1 MITKKI
7 FTYSKI
13 VIINIIILFFFLYL
27 IEITI
32 NYKNNNLFKK
42 TRIYHLNIQKNKTYN
57 QNVFLNIAGHKFLD
71 NTKISILPLSGYKN
85 STILLCVDEN
95 NKPIFYLSDKNGFNN
110 KMDNTV
116 NDFLLIGDS
125 YVQGMCV
132 NNKNNLNA
140 QFKKHNYITTSL
152 GMAGNG
158 PLLEYATFKEYQNE
172 YEYQDIILFIT
183 LDNDF
188 YDLSNEK
195 KNKILMKYINEENFT
210 QKIKENEL
218 SKIEVINSYF
228 GKKTERIFNDFL
240 SIYHFNLKE
249 LGNTLEKIFKKEN
262 LTNNVP
268 NYLEDDLI
276 DVLFLRILNGF
287 NNDAKNKNKK
297 FYVVFN
303 GLNPDILYPN
313 TENEKE
319 LNRIYIKDKLKKL
332 KIYLNKN
339 NIPYY
344 DFNEYIIKN
353 YNKTNITT
361 LFKKING
368 QWDHYTEKGFLELTK
383 KINTELIK

>member
-57 QNVFLNIAGHKFLD
+57 QNIFLNIAGHKFLD

-85 STILLCVDEN
+85 STILLCIDEN

-110 KMDNTV
+110 KMNNTV

-140 QFKKHNYITTSL
+140 QFKKHNYITTNL

-276 DVLFLRILNGF
+276 DLLFLQILNGF

-353 YNKTNITT
+353 YNKTNISK

>member
-42 TRIYHLNIQKNKTYN
+42 TRIYYLNIQKNKTYN
-57 QNVFLNIAGHKFLD
+57 QNVFLNITGHKFLD

-110 KMDNTV
+110 KIDNTV

-140 QFKKHNYITTSL
+140 QFKKHNYITTNL

-183 LDNDF
+183 PDNDF

-210 QKIKENEL
+210 QKIKENES

-262 LTNNVP
+262 LTDNVP

-276 DVLFLRILNGF
+276 DLLFLRILNGF

-313 TENEKE
+313 TENENE

-353 YNKTNITT
+353 YNKANITT

>member
-85 STILLCVDEN
+85 STILLCIDEN

-110 KMDNTV
+110 KMDNIV

-140 QFKKHNYITTSL
+140 QFKKHNYITTNL

-183 LDNDF
+183 PDNDF

-276 DVLFLRILNGF
+276 DLLFLQILNRF

-313 TENEKE
+313 TENENE

-353 YNKTNITT
+353 YNKANITT

>member
-1 MITKKI
+1 VITKKI

-85 STILLCVDEN
+85 STILLCIDEN

-110 KMDNTV
+110 KMDNIV

-140 QFKKHNYITTSL
+140 QFKKHNYITTNL

-183 LDNDF
+183 PDNDF

-218 SKIEVINSYF
+218 SKIEIINSYF

-276 DVLFLRILNGF
+276 DLLFLRILNGF

-313 TENEKE
+313 TENENE

-353 YNKTNITT
+353 YNKANITT

>member
-85 STILLCVDEN
+85 STILLCIDEN

-110 KMDNTV
+110 KMDNIV

-140 QFKKHNYITTSL
+140 QFKKHNYITTNL

-262 LTNNVP
+262 LTSNVP

-276 DVLFLRILNGF
+276 DLLFLRILNGF

-313 TENEKE
+313 TKNENEF
-319 LNRIYIKDKLKKL
+319 NRIFIKDKLKKL

-353 YNKTNITT
+353 YNKANITT

>member
-42 TRIYHLNIQKNKTYN
+42 TRIYYLNIQKNKTYN
-57 QNVFLNIAGHKFLD
+57 QNVFLNITGHKFLD

-132 NNKNNLNA
+132 NNMNNLNA

-183 LDNDF
+183 PDNDF

-276 DVLFLRILNGF
+276 DVLFLQILNGF

-313 TENEKE
+313 TKNEIE
-319 LNRIYIKDKLKKL
+319 LNRIFIKNKLKKL

-368 QWDHYTEKGFLELTK
+368 EWDHYTEKGFLELTK

>member
-57 QNVFLNIAGHKFLD
+57 QNIFLNIAGHKFLD

-110 KMDNTV
+110 KMDNTS

-132 NNKNNLNA
+132 NNNNDLNA

-249 LGNTLEKIFKKEN
+249 LGNTLEKILKKEN

-276 DVLFLRILNGF
+276 DLLFLRILNGF

-313 TENEKE
+313 TENENE

-383 KINTELIK
+383 KINTKLIK

>member
-42 TRIYHLNIQKNKTYN
+42 TRIYYLNIQKNKTYN
-57 QNVFLNIAGHKFLD
+57 QNVFLNITGHKFLD
-71 NTKISILPLSGYKN
+71 NTKISILPLSGYKS
-85 STILLCVDEN
+85 STILLCIDEN

-132 NNKNNLNA
+132 NNMNNLNA

-183 LDNDF
+183 PDNDF

-210 QKIKENEL
+210 QKIKENES

-276 DVLFLRILNGF
+276 DVLFLQILNGF

-313 TENEKE
+313 TKNEIE
-319 LNRIYIKDKLKKL
+319 LNRIFIKNKLKKL

-368 QWDHYTEKGFLELTK
+368 EWDHYTEKGFLELTK

>member
-57 QNVFLNIAGHKFLD
+57 QNIFLNIAGHKFLD

-85 STILLCVDEN
+85 STILLCIDEN

-140 QFKKHNYITTSL
+140 QFKKHNYITTNL

-183 LDNDF
+183 LGNDF

-249 LGNTLEKIFKKEN
+249 LRNTLEKIFKKEN

-268 NYLEDDLI
+268 NYLEDNLI
-276 DVLFLRILNGF
+276 DLLFLQILNGF
-287 NNDAKNKNKK
+287 NNDAKNENKK

>member
-71 NTKISILPLSGYKN
+71 NTKKSILPLSGYKN
-85 STILLCVDEN
+85 STILLCIDEN

-140 QFKKHNYITTSL
+140 QFKKHNYITTNL

-183 LDNDF
+183 LGNDF

-195 KNKILMKYINEENFT
+195 KNKILMKYINEENYT

-249 LGNTLEKIFKKEN
+249 LRNTLEKIFKKEN

-268 NYLEDDLI
+268 NYLEDNLI
-276 DVLFLRILNGF
+276 DLLFLQILNGF
-287 NNDAKNKNKK
+287 NNDAKNENKK

>member
-1 MITKKI
+1 VITKKI

-85 STILLCVDEN
+85 STILLCIDEN

-110 KMDNTV
+110 KMDNIV

-140 QFKKHNYITTSL
+140 QFKKHNYITTNL

-262 LTNNVP
+262 LTSNVP

-276 DVLFLRILNGF
+276 DLLFLRILNGF

-313 TENEKE
+313 TENENE

-332 KIYLNKN
+332 KINLNKN

-353 YNKTNITT
+353 YNKANITT

>member
-1 MITKKI
+1 MISKKI

-71 NTKISILPLSGYKN
+71 NTKISVLPLSGYKN

-110 KMDNTV
+110 KMNNTF

-132 NNKNNLNA
+132 NNKHNLNA
-140 QFKKHNYITTSL
+140 QFKKHNYITTNL

-183 LDNDF
+183 PDNDF

-210 QKIKENEL
+210 QKIKENES

-276 DVLFLRILNGF
+276 DLLFLRILNGF

-313 TENEKE
+313 TENENE

-353 YNKTNITT
+353 YNKANITT

>member
-13 VIINIIILFFFLYL
+13 VVINIFILFFFLYL

-85 STILLCVDEN
+85 STILLCIDEN

-110 KMDNTV
+110 KMDNTL

-140 QFKKHNYITTSL
+140 QFKKHNYITTNL

-276 DVLFLRILNGF
+276 DLLFLRILNGF

-313 TENEKE
+313 TENENE

-353 YNKTNITT
+353 YNKANITT

>member
-85 STILLCVDEN
+85 STILLCIDEN

-140 QFKKHNYITTSL
+140 QFKKHNYITTNL

-183 LDNDF
+183 PDNDF

-276 DVLFLRILNGF
+276 DLLFLRILNGF

-313 TENEKE
+313 TENENE

-353 YNKTNITT
+353 YNKANITT

>member
-85 STILLCVDEN
+85 STILLCIDEN

-140 QFKKHNYITTSL
+140 QFKKHNYITTNL

-183 LDNDF
+183 PDNDF

-276 DVLFLRILNGF
+276 DLLFLRILNGF

-313 TENEKE
+313 TKNENE

>member
-85 STILLCVDEN
+85 STILLCIDEN

-110 KMDNTV
+110 KMDNIV

-140 QFKKHNYITTSL
+140 QFKKHNYITTNL

-183 LDNDF
+183 PDNDF

-262 LTNNVP
+262 LTSNVP

-276 DVLFLRILNGF
+276 DLLFLRILNGF

-313 TENEKE
+313 TENENE

-353 YNKTNITT
+353 YNKANITT

>member
-1 MITKKI
+1 MIAKKI

-32 NYKNNNLFKK
+32 NYKNNKLFKK

-85 STILLCVDEN
+85 STILLCIDEN

-110 KMDNTV
+110 KMDNIV

-140 QFKKHNYITTSL
+140 QFKKHNYITTNL

-172 YEYQDIILFIT
+172 YEYKDIILFIT
-183 LDNDF
+183 PDNDF

-268 NYLEDDLI
+268 KYLEDDLI

-313 TENEKE
+313 TENENE

-353 YNKTNITT
+353 YNKANITT

-368 QWDHYTEKGFLELTK
+368 QWDHYTEKGFSELTK

>member
-13 VIINIIILFFFLYL
+13 VVINIFILFFFLYL

-42 TRIYHLNIQKNKTYN
+42 TRIYHLNIQKNETYN

-71 NTKISILPLSGYKN
+71 NTKISVLPLSGYKN

-110 KMDNTV
+110 KMNNTF

-140 QFKKHNYITTSL
+140 QFKKHDYITTNI

-183 LDNDF
+183 PDNDF

-195 KNKILMKYINEENFT
+195 ENKILMKYINEENFT

-218 SKIEVINSYF
+218 SKIEIINSYF

-262 LTNNVP
+262 LTNSVP

-276 DVLFLRILNGF
+276 DALFLQILSRF

-297 FYVVFN
+297 FYIVFN

-313 TENEKE
+313 TKNENE
-319 LNRIYIKDKLKKL
+319 LNRIFIKNKLKKL
-332 KIYLNKN
+332 KVYLNNN

-353 YNKTNITT
+353 YNKTNITA

-368 QWDHYTEKGFLELTK
+368 KWDHYTEKGFLELTK

>member
-85 STILLCVDEN
+85 STILLCIDEN

-110 KMDNTV
+110 KMDNIV

-140 QFKKHNYITTSL
+140 QFKKHNYITTNL

-262 LTNNVP
+262 LTSNVP

-276 DVLFLRILNGF
+276 DLLFLRILNGF

-313 TENEKE
+313 TENENE

-353 YNKTNITT
+353 YNKANITT

-368 QWDHYTEKGFLELTK
+368 QWDHYTEKGFSELTK

>member
-42 TRIYHLNIQKNKTYN
+42 TRIYYLNIQKNKTYN
-57 QNVFLNIAGHKFLD
+57 QNVFLNITGHKFLD
-71 NTKISILPLSGYKN
+71 NTKISILPLSGYKS
-85 STILLCVDEN
+85 STILLCIDEN

-132 NNKNNLNA
+132 NNMNNLNA

-183 LDNDF
+183 PDNDF

-210 QKIKENEL
+210 QKIKENES

-276 DVLFLRILNGF
+276 DVLFLQILNGF

-313 TENEKE
+313 TKNEIE
-319 LNRIYIKDKLKKL
+319 LNRIFIKNKLKKL

-353 YNKTNITT
+353 YNKANITT

-368 QWDHYTEKGFLELTK
+368 EWDHYTEKGFLELTK

>member
-85 STILLCVDEN
+85 STILLCIDEN

-110 KMDNTV
+110 KMDNIV

-132 NNKNNLNA
+132 NNKHNLNA
-140 QFKKHNYITTSL
+140 QFKKHNYITTNL

-262 LTNNVP
+262 LTSNVP

-276 DVLFLRILNGF
+276 DLLFLRILNGF

-313 TENEKE
+313 TENENE

-353 YNKTNITT
+353 YNKANITT

>member
-1 MITKKI
+1 MISKKI

-85 STILLCVDEN
+85 STILLCIDEN

-140 QFKKHNYITTSL
+140 QFKKHNYITTNL

-210 QKIKENEL
+210 QKIKENES

-262 LTNNVP
+262 LTSNVP

-276 DVLFLRILNGF
+276 DLLFLRILNGF

-313 TENEKE
+313 TKNENE
-319 LNRIYIKDKLKKL
+319 LNRIYIKNKLKKF
-332 KIYLNKN
+332 KINLNKN

-353 YNKTNITT
+353 YNKANITT

>member
-57 QNVFLNIAGHKFLD
+57 QNIFLNIAGHKFLD

-110 KMDNTV
+110 KMNNTV

-140 QFKKHNYITTSL
+140 QFKKHNYITTNL

-183 LDNDF
+183 PDNDF
-188 YDLSNEK
+188 YDLSIEK

-287 NNDAKNKNKK
+287 NNDAKNENKK

-353 YNKTNITT
+353 YNKTNISK

>member
-27 IEITI
+27 IEIII

-42 TRIYHLNIQKNKTYN
+42 TRIYYLNIQKNKTYN
-57 QNVFLNIAGHKFLD
+57 QNVFLNITGHKFLD

-110 KMDNTV
+110 KMDNIV

-140 QFKKHNYITTSL
+140 QFKKHNYITTNL
-152 GMAGNG
+152 AMAGNG

-262 LTNNVP
+262 LTSNVP

-276 DVLFLRILNGF
+276 DLLFLRILNGF

-313 TENEKE
+313 TENENE

-353 YNKTNITT
+353 YNKANITT

>member
-85 STILLCVDEN
+85 STILLCIDEN

-110 KMDNTV
+110 KMDNIV

-140 QFKKHNYITTSL
+140 QFKKHNYITTNL

-183 LDNDF
+183 PDNDF

-276 DVLFLRILNGF
+276 DLLFLRILNGF

-313 TENEKE
+313 TENENE

-353 YNKTNITT
+353 YNKANITT

>member
-1 MITKKI
+1 
-7 FTYSKI
+7 
-13 VIINIIILFFFLYL
+13 
-27 IEITI
+27 
-32 NYKNNNLFKK
+32 
-42 TRIYHLNIQKNKTYN
+42 
-57 QNVFLNIAGHKFLD
+57 
-71 NTKISILPLSGYKN
+71 
-85 STILLCVDEN
+85 LCIDEN

-110 KMDNTV
+110 KMDNTL

-132 NNKNNLNA
+132 NNKHNLNA
-140 QFKKHNYITTSL
+140 QFKKHNYITASL

-172 YEYQDIILFIT
+172 YEYKDIILFIT
-183 LDNDF
+183 PDNDF

-210 QKIKENEL
+210 QKIKENES

-313 TENEKE
+313 TKNENEF
-319 LNRIYIKDKLKKL
+319 NRIFIKDKLKKL

-353 YNKTNITT
+353 YNKANITT

>member
-1 MITKKI
+1 MIAKKI

-85 STILLCVDEN
+85 STILLCIDEN

-110 KMDNTV
+110 KMDNIV

-140 QFKKHNYITTSL
+140 QFKKHNYITTNL

-183 LDNDF
+183 PDNDF

-276 DVLFLRILNGF
+276 DLLFLRILNGF

-313 TENEKE
+313 TENENE

-353 YNKTNITT
+353 YNKANITT

>member
-71 NTKISILPLSGYKN
+71 NTKKSILPLSGYKN
-85 STILLCVDEN
+85 STILLCIDEN

-140 QFKKHNYITTSL
+140 QFKKHNYITTNL

-195 KNKILMKYINEENFT
+195 RNKILMKYINEENFT

-268 NYLEDDLI
+268 NYLEDNLI
-276 DVLFLRILNGF
+276 DLLFLQILNGF

>member
-85 STILLCVDEN
+85 STILLCIDEN

-140 QFKKHNYITTSL
+140 QFKKHNYITTNL

-183 LDNDF
+183 PDNDF
-188 YDLSNEK
+188 YDLSIEK

-268 NYLEDDLI
+268 NYLEDNLI
-276 DVLFLRILNGF
+276 DLLFLQILNGF
-287 NNDAKNKNKK
+287 NNDAKNENKK

>member
-42 TRIYHLNIQKNKTYN
+42 TRIYYLNIQKNKTYN
-57 QNVFLNIAGHKFLD
+57 QNVFLNITGHKFLD
-71 NTKISILPLSGYKN
+71 NTKISILPLSGYKS
-85 STILLCVDEN
+85 STILLCIDEN

-132 NNKNNLNA
+132 NNMNNLNA

-183 LDNDF
+183 PDNDF

-210 QKIKENEL
+210 QKIKENES

-276 DVLFLRILNGF
+276 DLLFLRILNGF

-313 TENEKE
+313 TENENE

>member
-1 MITKKI
+1 
-7 FTYSKI
+7 
-13 VIINIIILFFFLYL
+13 
-27 IEITI
+27 
-32 NYKNNNLFKK
+32 
-42 TRIYHLNIQKNKTYN
+42 
-57 QNVFLNIAGHKFLD
+57 
-71 NTKISILPLSGYKN
+71 
-85 STILLCVDEN
+85 
-95 NKPIFYLSDKNGFNN
+95 
-110 KMDNTV
+110 
-116 NDFLLIGDS
+116 
-125 YVQGMCV
+125 
-132 NNKNNLNA
+132 
-140 QFKKHNYITTSL
+140 
-152 GMAGNG
+152 
-158 PLLEYATFKEYQNE
+158 
-172 YEYQDIILFIT
+172 
-183 LDNDF
+183 
-188 YDLSNEK
+188 
-195 KNKILMKYINEENFT
+195 MKYINEENFT

-262 LTNNVP
+262 LTSNVP

-276 DVLFLRILNGF
+276 DLLFLRILNGF

-313 TENEKE
+313 TENENE

-332 KIYLNKN
+332 KINLNKN

-353 YNKTNITT
+353 YNKANITT

>member
-85 STILLCVDEN
+85 STILLCIDEN

-140 QFKKHNYITTSL
+140 QFKKHNYITTNL

-183 LDNDF
+183 PDNDF
-188 YDLSNEK
+188 YDLSIEK
-195 KNKILMKYINEENFT
+195 KNKILMKYINEENYT

-249 LGNTLEKIFKKEN
+249 LRNTLEKIFKKEN

-268 NYLEDDLI
+268 NYLEDNLI
-276 DVLFLRILNGF
+276 DLLFLQILNGF
-287 NNDAKNKNKK
+287 NNDAKNENKK

>member
-1 MITKKI
+1 MISKKI

-85 STILLCVDEN
+85 STILLCIDEN

-110 KMDNTV
+110 KMDNIV

-140 QFKKHNYITTSL
+140 QFKKHNYITTNL

-183 LDNDF
+183 PDNDF

-210 QKIKENEL
+210 QKIKENES

-268 NYLEDDLI
+268 KYLEDDLI

-313 TENEKE
+313 TENENE

-353 YNKTNITT
+353 YNKANITT

>member
-1 MITKKI
+1 MIAKKI

-85 STILLCVDEN
+85 STILLCIDEN

-140 QFKKHNYITTSL
+140 QFKKHNYITTNL

-262 LTNNVP
+262 LTSNVP

-276 DVLFLRILNGF
+276 DLLFLRILNGF

-313 TENEKE
+313 TENENE

-332 KIYLNKN
+332 KINLNKN

-353 YNKTNITT
+353 YNKANITT

>member
-85 STILLCVDEN
+85 STILLCIDEN

-110 KMDNTV
+110 KMDNIV

-132 NNKNNLNA
+132 NNKHNLNA
-140 QFKKHNYITTSL
+140 QFKKHNYITTNL

-172 YEYQDIILFIT
+172 YEYKDIILFIT
-183 LDNDF
+183 PDNDF

-262 LTNNVP
+262 LTSNVP

-276 DVLFLRILNGF
+276 DLLFLRILNGF

-313 TENEKE
+313 TENENE

-353 YNKTNITT
+353 YNKANITT

-368 QWDHYTEKGFLELTK
+368 QWDHYTEKGFSELTK

>member
-85 STILLCVDEN
+85 STILLCIDEN

-110 KMDNTV
+110 KMDNIV

-140 QFKKHNYITTSL
+140 QFKKHNYITTNL

-262 LTNNVP
+262 LTSNVP

-276 DVLFLRILNGF
+276 DLLFLRILNGF

-313 TENEKE
+313 TENENE
-319 LNRIYIKDKLKKL
+319 LNRIYIKNKLKKF

-353 YNKTNITT
+353 YNKANITT

>member
-1 MITKKI
+1 MIAKKI

-85 STILLCVDEN
+85 STILLCIDEN

-110 KMDNTV
+110 KMDNIV

-140 QFKKHNYITTSL
+140 QFKKHNYITTNL

-183 LDNDF
+183 PDNDF

-195 KNKILMKYINEENFT
+195 ENKILMKYINEENFT

-262 LTNNVP
+262 LTSNVP

-276 DVLFLRILNGF
+276 DLLFLRILNGF

-313 TENEKE
+313 TENENE

-353 YNKTNITT
+353 YNKANITT

>member
-1 MITKKI
+1 VITKKI

-85 STILLCVDEN
+85 STILLCIDEN

-140 QFKKHNYITTSL
+140 QFKKHNYITTNL
-152 GMAGNG
+152 GMGGNG

-183 LDNDF
+183 PDNDF

-262 LTNNVP
+262 LTSNVP

-276 DVLFLRILNGF
+276 DLLFLRILNGF

-313 TENEKE
+313 TENENE

-332 KIYLNKN
+332 KINLNKN

-353 YNKTNITT
+353 YNKANITT

>member
-85 STILLCVDEN
+85 STILLCIDEN

-140 QFKKHNYITTSL
+140 QFKKHNYITTNL

-183 LDNDF
+183 LGNDF

-268 NYLEDDLI
+268 NYLEDNLI
-276 DVLFLRILNGF
+276 DLLFLQILNGF

-353 YNKTNITT
+353 YNKTNISK

>member
-85 STILLCVDEN
+85 STILLCIDEN

-110 KMDNTV
+110 KMDNIV

-140 QFKKHNYITTSL
+140 QFKKHNYITTNL

-262 LTNNVP
+262 LTSNVP

-276 DVLFLRILNGF
+276 DLLFLRILNGF

-313 TENEKE
+313 TKNENEF
-319 LNRIYIKDKLKKL
+319 NRIYIKDKLKKL

-353 YNKTNITT
+353 YNKANITT